1 MTQNHWPT
9 QALLVAF
16 TLLLPGLTYAR
27 DAATSPPATH
37 GPARA
42 KAMPPVVLPGKGVGP
57 FVLGM
62 SQAAF
67 LAMGTRHTPIDSSGW
82 TRVATDEGSD
92 LTTYQLRFEKEE
104 LQIIDFRISRSA
116 VGLRIGSRVFH
127 AGEPRLLAELQKAL
141 SCGKIEYAEGGNS
154 IPCASPPG
162 TGQTVLRQGMELD
175 CSLWVTI
182 NAAPACTATAKQKEF
197 LELRIAK

>member
-1 MTQNHWPT
+1 MTKNHWPT
-9 QALLVAF
+9 QALLFAF
-16 TLLLPGLTYAR
+16 TSLLPGLTYAR
-27 DAATSPPATH
+27 GVATSPPATPS
-37 GPARA
+37 PARA
-42 KAMPPVVLPGKGVGP
+42 KAMPPVVLPGKGIGP

-62 SQAAF
+62 SQATF

-82 TRVATDEGSD
+82 IRVATDEGSD
-92 LTTYQLRFEKEE
+92 LTTYQLRFENEQ
-104 LQIIDFRISRSA
+104 LQIIDFRLSRSA

-182 NAAPACTATAKQKEF
+182 NAAPACTATAQQKEF
-197 LELRIAK
+197 LELRVAK

>member
-1 MTQNHWPT
+1 MTPKVLSF
-9 QALLVAF
+9 ASLLFASA
-16 TLLLPGLTYAR
+16 LLLPGLTYASG
-27 DAATSPPATH
+27 AATSPPATH

-82 TRVATDEGSD
+82 IRVATDEGSD

-182 NAAPACTATAKQKEF
+182 NAAPACTPTAQNKEF
-197 LELRIAK
+197 LELRVAK

>member
-1 MTQNHWPT
+1 MTQNHRPT

-16 TLLLPGLTYAR
+16 TLLLPGLTYAH

-116 VGLRIGSRVFH
+116 VGVRIGSRVFH

-182 NAAPACTATAKQKEF
+182 NAAPACTPTAQQKEF

>member
-1 MTQNHWPT
+1 MTQNHWPMR
-9 QALLVAF
+9 ALLVAF
-16 TLLLPGLTYAR
+16 PLLLSGLTYAR
-27 DAATSPPATH
+27 GVATSPPVTH
-37 GPARA
+37 GPGRG

-92 LTTYQLRFEKEE
+92 WTTYQLRFENEQ

-116 VGLRIGSRVFH
+116 VGVRIGSRVFH

-141 SCGKIEYAEGGNS
+141 SCGKTEYGEGGNS

-182 NAAPACTATAKQKEF
+182 NAAPACTPTAKQKEF
-197 LELRIAK
+197 LELRVAK